1 MPRRRGPSIHN
12 QPQCTLFIHM
22 KISMLQE
29 NISGICLIFQN
40 LKSNNDK
47 FLPGWK
53 SVIADSTNT
62 KLYSSLYRIVDSS
75 NSELI
80 PQIDVSED
88 KESEI
93 SEDIYPM
100 R

>member
-1 MPRRRGPSIHN
+1 MTIKYKRDIFLYYIKI
-12 QPQCTLFIHM
+12 LFS
-22 KISMLQE
+22 KI
-29 NISGICLIFQN
+29 F

-53 SVIADSTNT
+53 SVIANSTNT
-62 KLYSSLYRIVDSS
+62 KLYSSLYRIVDSPK
-75 NSELI
+75 SELI

-88 KESEI
+88 QESEI

>member
-1 MPRRRGPSIHN
+1 MTIKYKRDIFLYYIKI
-12 QPQCTLFIHM
+12 LFS
-22 KISMLQE
+22 KI
-29 NISGICLIFQN
+29 F

-53 SVIADSTNT
+53 SVIANSTNT